1 MSNLIGQPQITGA
14 VAMTGH
20 ETSLLAFELVL
31 QPSSLS
37 EKLLK
42 PFIENK
48 CLGVRVKEIPQPLL
62 GVLTEFLQELQIDS
76 KIETMGATKDPR
88 RRASLQLMVIISI
101 YRLTNPISNISRYS
115 DNHCFH

>member
-20 ETSLLAFELVL
+20 ETSALAFELVL

-37 EKLLK
+37 EKLLE
-42 PFIENK
+42 PFLKKKKN
-48 CLGVRVKEIPQPLL
+48 LGTRVKEIPQPLL
-62 GVLTEFLQELQIDS
+62 GVFTEFLQELQIDS
-76 KIETMGATKDPR
+76 KMETLGATKDPR

-101 YRLTNPISNISRYS
+101 YRLQTQ
-115 DNHCFH
+115 